1 MCTAVT
7 ATPSHHD
14 ETDSLASIIY
24 TEVVWI
30 RLGIQLLP
38 NQGAECRNY
47 LICDYTRH
55 LADLMHEALDSI
67 ASFVIDFLARSRHY
81 KA

>member
-1 MCTAVT
+1 MMRQA
-7 ATPSHHD
+7 PSL
-14 ETDSLASIIY
+14 TSIIY
-24 TEVVWI
+24 TEVVRI

-38 NQGAECRNY
+38 NQGTECRNY
-47 LICDYTRH
+47 FICDYTRH
-55 LADLMHEALDSI
+55 FADLMHEALDSI